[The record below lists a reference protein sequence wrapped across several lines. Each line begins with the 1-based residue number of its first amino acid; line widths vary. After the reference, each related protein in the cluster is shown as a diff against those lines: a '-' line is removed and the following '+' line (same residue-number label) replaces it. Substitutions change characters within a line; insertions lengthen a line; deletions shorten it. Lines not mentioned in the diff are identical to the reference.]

1 MLFAFKIFSLPVPTP
16 PGTRPFLQVP
26 DPSRPEVKN
35 PYPSDPDH
43 HGLTFICVS
52 MACLAAM
59 MHYLASTAT
68 FWLPPTKILKD
79 AIYDKDAKLTVALH
93 IMEAI
98 IQTLTFA
105 LFCLVIFSPRI
116 IVERSVSVGKMAF
129 PRIGGLLRARD
140 VISGGDKKTEQ
151 E

>member
-1 MLFAFKIFSLPVPTP
+1 
-16 PGTRPFLQVP
+16 
-26 DPSRPEVKN
+26 
-35 PYPSDPDH
+35 
-43 HGLTFICVS
+43 

-79 AIYDKDAKLTVALH
+79 AIYDKDAKLTGALH